1 VAASWPLTGR
11 AEELRLITELTRRRD
26 GPAGV
31 VLAGPAGVGKT
42 RLAREALAVARQRG
56 ALIRWAVA
64 TASAR
69 ALPLGAF
76 AATLGVVGADPARLV
91 RQASDAL
98 LDGAGKAGVVI
109 GVDDAHLLDGLSA
122 TLVHQLAL
130 RRAAALVVTVRT
142 GETPPDAVTAL
153 WKDGHL
159 TRLEL
164 QPLSEDETASLVEAK
179 LGGPVDSAA
188 ARRLWSTTRGNA
200 LYLRQLVDGE
210 LEAGRLHQVA
220 GVWRWSG
227 TPKLSPGLVELLS
240 ARIGQLPD
248 AQRDVVEVLAFG
260 EPLGVPL
267 LAGLTDAVAVE
278 QVEARGLV
286 EVYRDGRRWQARL
299 AHPLYGEVQRAQLGR
314 LHASR
319 VRGRL
324 ASALAATGGR
334 RAGDTLRRALL
345 TLESDLPL
353 DPVLLTAAAG
363 RATELGDLPLA
374 ERLARAAVSAGG
386 GFEPRLLLGN
396 ALHWAGRAI
405 EADVELAELQAVA
418 RTDAQRVQVA
428 IPRIFN
434 LGWLGRIAEVD
445 AMVGAVTN
453 AVSDE
458 VAALELTGGQSV
470 LNAFGARIVPAAEG
484 AGRVLA
490 DPRCPPPAAQL
501 ATWALAMAG
510 GGLGRVDGLSERV
523 RWINAR
529 ADAFETGLHQAA
541 VVGSSWVRAML
552 LAGFLDEPDEASRRY
567 HEQCQ
572 NTPGIGEVITS
583 AMRGAVAACRGQ
595 VKTAARWFRQ
605 SLAGGADTGMAAFT
619 LLVDLP
625 GVVAMTGDA
634 AAARQALDELDAAR
648 HDVFRYLDPELLLS
662 RAWVAA
668 AEGSL
673 SEAVTLAGQAAE
685 LAASQP
691 QPAVEVLAR
700 HTAVCFGDRTV
711 AERLAVL
718 ATQVDGP
725 RAPAA
730 AAHAAAL
737 AADDG
742 AALHAASL
750 QLETMGALLLAAD
763 AAAQAAA
770 AHARRGQRGSA
781 QAAIARAHRL
791 ARDCEGARTPALA
804 GLTTPL
810 SLTRR
815 EREIVTLAAGGLS
828 NRQIADRLVV
838 SVRTVEGHLYR
849 ACAKLGT
856 SDRAELAAL
865 IFGD

>member
-1 VAASWPLTGR
+1 MAASWPLTGR
-11 AEELRLITELTRRRD
+11 AEELRLISELTRRRD

-31 VLAGPAGVGKT
+31 VLAGAAGVGKT

-122 TLVHQLAL
+122 TLVHQVAL
-130 RRAAALVVTVRT
+130 RQAAALVVTVRT

-210 LEAGRLHQVA
+210 LEAGRLHRVA

-227 TPKLSPGLVELLS
+227 TPKLSPGLAELLS

-267 LAGLTDAVAVE
+267 LARLTDAVAVE

-353 DPVLLTAAAG
+353 DPVLLTDAAG

-374 ERLARAAVSAGG
+374 ERLARAAVSAG
-386 GFEPRLLLGN
+386 
-396 ALHWAGRAI
+396 A
-405 EADVELAELQAVA
+405 
-418 RTDAQRVQVA
+418 
-428 IPRIFN
+428 
-434 LGWLGRIAEVD
+434 
-445 AMVGAVTN
+445 
-453 AVSDE
+453 
-458 VAALELTGGQSV
+458 
-470 LNAFGARIVPAAEG
+470 
-484 AGRVLA
+484 
-490 DPRCPPPAAQL
+490 
-501 ATWALAMAG
+501 
-510 GGLGRVDGLSERV
+510 
-523 RWINAR
+523 
-529 ADAFETGLHQAA
+529 
-541 VVGSSWVRAML
+541 GSSRGCCW
-552 LAGFLDEPDEASRRY
+552 
-567 HEQCQ
+567 
-572 NTPGIGEVITS
+572 
-583 AMRGAVAACRGQ
+583 AMRCTGPVAQ
-595 VKTAARWFRQ
+595 
-605 SLAGGADTGMAAFT
+605 
-619 LLVDLP
+619 
-625 GVVAMTGDA
+625 
-634 AAARQALDELDAAR
+634 
-648 HDVFRYLDPELLLS
+648 
-662 RAWVAA
+662 
-668 AEGSL
+668 
-673 SEAVTLAGQAAE
+673 
-685 LAASQP
+685 
-691 QPAVEVLAR
+691 
-700 HTAVCFGDRTV
+700 
-711 AERLAVL
+711 
-718 ATQVDGP
+718 
-725 RAPAA
+725 
-730 AAHAAAL
+730 
-737 AADDG
+737 
-742 AALHAASL
+742 
-750 QLETMGALLLAAD
+750 
-763 AAAQAAA
+763 
-770 AHARRGQRGSA
+770 
-781 QAAIARAHRL
+781 
-791 ARDCEGARTPALA
+791 
-804 GLTTPL
+804 
-810 SLTRR
+810 
-815 EREIVTLAAGGLS
+815 
-828 NRQIADRLVV
+828 
-838 SVRTVEGHLYR
+838 
-849 ACAKLGT
+849 
-856 SDRAELAAL
+856 
-865 IFGD
+865 